1 MKTALILE
9 RSSKLGTKSR
19 FTLLIPSKL
28 GRSTNEQPDKERERA
43 RALPETWHRPRFT
56 GAKVVSIVA
65 RQRERKR
72 ERPRDKRPSSSVKAL
87 SLSLPL
93 LWRVKG
99 EEGGRTHRSST
110 VSRWSGRLTGSHRK
124 HRCRLYL
131 IKESGCH
138 GNCEVNERGID
149 SAHLNSGQPLN

>member
-87 SLSLPL
+87 SLSPSS
-93 LWRVKG
+93 VEG
-99 EEGGRTHRSST
+99 EGGGRGRTHRSST